1 MRTRGTTEGQD
12 DYRAQRTRPIQQVAD
27 TKNEQTRAT
36 PNGKQCIQTE
46 ILQALPRRKVEWK
59 SRSVRMCMLGGRERS
74 QRLRETGNVA
84 HVVRVSRVALGVD
97 QRLRHYKSEKE
108 PIKC

>member
-1 MRTRGTTEGQD
+1 
-12 DYRAQRTRPIQQVAD
+12 
-27 TKNEQTRAT
+27 
-36 PNGKQCIQTE
+36 
-46 ILQALPRRKVEWK
+46 
-59 SRSVRMCMLGGRERS
+59 MCMLGGRERS